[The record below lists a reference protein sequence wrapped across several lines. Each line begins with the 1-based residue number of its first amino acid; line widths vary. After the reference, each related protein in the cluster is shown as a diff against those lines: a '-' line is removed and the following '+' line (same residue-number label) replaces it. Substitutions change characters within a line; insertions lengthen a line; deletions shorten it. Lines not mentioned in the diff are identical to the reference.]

1 MRVSQRKTWA
11 MLLAVT
17 SLVTLFIISF
27 QGNETYGAD
36 VGDDDYVAQPIPVNT
51 TGMQSGIVTG
61 GAPNSVQISGRD
73 YGLMPDVLIV
83 DQKGARQELTSLVL
97 EQEVFF
103 NVRKDK
109 AEKIDKIVVIRPQ

>member
-11 MLLAVT
+11 TLLAVT
-17 SLVTLFIISF
+17 SLVAVFIVSF
-27 QGNETYGAD
+27 QGNGAYGAD
-36 VGDDDYVAQPIPVNT
+36 VGDDEYLAQPVPVNT
-51 TGMQSGIVTG
+51 AGMQSGIVTG
-61 GAPNSVQISGRD
+61 GAPHSVQISGRD

-97 EQEVFF
+97 EREVFF

-109 AEKIDKIVVIRPQ
+109 ADKIDKIVVIRPQ